1 MIKLF
6 KPSAIL
12 PMRSKGDQAM
22 RLSRRQSL
30 KTMLA
35 AVAVQA
41 GSSAVLA
48 AEVAG
53 LKRTLRLVVLDIG
66 GTLIPDRGEV
76 PEAMRSAFLHH
87 GLDVSYAE
95 IGDWRG
101 ASKRGMVRHFVDLK
115 TNPGADREALTDAIY
130 SDFSQ
135 QVDTAYKNVRPLPGV
150 EKAMAEMGSDG
161 LMLATT
167 TGFGREL
174 NATIFRRLGWG
185 AQFVASINSDDVVD
199 GRPAPFMIF
208 RAMEAAHVESV
219 AEVVAVGD
227 TPLDLQAANN
237 AGVRGAIG
245 VTSGAATDER
255 LRRERYTQILPSV
268 AALPALLRA
277 EF

>member
-1 MIKLF
+1 
-6 KPSAIL
+6 
-12 PMRSKGDQAM
+12 
-22 RLSRRQSL
+22 
-30 KTMLA
+30 
-35 AVAVQA
+35 
-41 GSSAVLA
+41 
-48 AEVAG
+48 
-53 LKRTLRLVVLDIG
+53 
-66 GTLIPDRGEV
+66 
-76 PEAMRSAFLHH
+76 
-87 GLDVSYAE
+87 
-95 IGDWRG
+95 
-101 ASKRGMVRHFVDLK
+101 MVRHFVDLRTK
-115 TNPGADREALTDAIY
+115 PGADREALTDAI
-130 SDFSQ
+130 SFRIS
-135 QVDTAYKNVRPLPGV
+135 ASRPTRPTKMWGPFPASK
-150 EKAMAEMGSDG
+150 KAMAEMGSDG

-208 RAMEAAHVESV
+208 HAMEAAHVESV

-245 VTSGAATDER
+245 VTSGAATEER